1 MLYLKQFTHKFGL
14 DSKELSDRAFKLYIR
29 MNLHQDNHTYALS
42 PASIQHDNVADY
54 VSLPKSQK
62 FMGHS
67 LTEAQ
72 VTILLDKLAEQ
83 QEPTRAAVVLALMYG
98 LRRS

>member
-14 DSKELSDRAFKLYIR
+14 DYQSIVTHKTVSDDTHIYGKCNVEATLLAAKELSDRAFKLYIR

-67 LTEAQ
+67 LTEA
-72 VTILLDKLAEQ
+72 
-83 QEPTRAAVVLALMYG
+83 
-98 LRRS
+98 